1 MLEDGMQ
8 LLARGSI
15 SVYAPRGDYQI
26 IIDYAEPRG
35 AGALQVAFEQLKQ
48 RLAEEG
54 LFDDAHKQPLPVLP
68 KKIGVVTSATGAAIR
83 DILNVLGRRF
93 ANVHVLIVPVRV
105 QGTEAPGEIA
115 QAIEMLNRVSDV
127 DVLIVGR
134 GGGSLEDLWA
144 FNDEGVARSIFASR
158 IPVISAVGHEVD
170 FTIADFVAD
179 LRAPTPSAAA
189 ELVVQNKEDLQYT
202 LDTLT
207 TRLHQAMQNRLSQW
221 RYTLAQYARGLQDPR
236 KRLHE
241 AQQRV
246 DDIQHRLLTAFRHIL
261 DTKRYQLEKAAGK
274 LDSLSPLALL
284 ARGYAV
290 CRHAATTQ
298 VVKSVHDAAPGDV
311 ILARVSDGELT
322 CEVTEVHKT

>member
-1 MLEDGMQ
+1 
-8 LLARGSI
+8 
-15 SVYAPRGDYQI
+15 
-26 IIDYAEPRG
+26 
-35 AGALQVAFEQLKQ
+35 
-48 RLAEEG
+48 
-54 LFDDAHKQPLPVLP
+54 
-68 KKIGVVTSATGAAIR
+68 
-83 DILNVLGRRF
+83 LNVMGRRF
-93 ANVHVLIVPVRV
+93 ANVHVLIAPVRV
-105 QGTEAPGEIA
+105 QGAEAPGEIV
-115 QAIEMLNRVSDV
+115 QAIEMLNRIPDV

-144 FNDEGVARSIFASR
+144 FNDEGVARAIFASQV
-158 IPVISAVGHEVD
+158 PVISAVGHEVD

-207 TRLHQAMQNRLSQW
+207 ARLHQVMQNRLSQW
-221 RYTLAQYARGLQDPR
+221 QYTLAQYARGLQDPR

-246 DDIQHRLLTAFRHIL
+246 DDMQHRLLTAFRHIF

-274 LDSLSPLALL
+274 LDSLSPLGLL

-290 CRHAATTQ
+290 CRHAATSQ
-298 VVKSVHDAAPGDV
+298 VVKSIHDTAPGDV

-322 CEVTEVHKT
+322 CEVTEVHEV